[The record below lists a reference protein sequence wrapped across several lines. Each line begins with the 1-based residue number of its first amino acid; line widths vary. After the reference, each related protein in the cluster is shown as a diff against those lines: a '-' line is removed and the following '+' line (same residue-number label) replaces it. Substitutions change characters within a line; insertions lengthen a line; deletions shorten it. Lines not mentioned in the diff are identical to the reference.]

1 MKRAVIFLMCC
12 MLTAISVI
20 TAFADHTRV
29 VDLTKEELYNR
40 LWRGIED
47 EITDSSQE
55 KTSFFNL
62 FLLSLYHNEYD
73 RFMNDYEVFYDDTV
87 ADVGGKFFEYF
98 DTVYSSSLEIELQ
111 GSDVAVMSYYDPN
124 NQNQKLYWTY
134 DSSTDKYVA
143 KDGNGKGI
151 NSIDRY
157 PVEIAETEQ
166 TTVSTQSEQIATVQ
180 NHSDGKPV
188 YPKSDTAEST
198 QPTTETAVASQN
210 DESTSHTVWIIT
222 GILIIAGT
230 GIFLFMLNKRKG
242 H

>member
-1 MKRAVIFLMCC
+1 MKRAVVFLICC
-12 MLTAISVI
+12 MITAISVI
-20 TAFADHTRV
+20 TVFADHTRV

-73 RFMNDYEVFYDDTV
+73 KFINGYEVFYDDTV

-98 DTVYSSSLEIELQ
+98 DTVYSDSLEIELQ
-111 GSDVAVMSYYDPN
+111 GSDVAVMSHYDPSN
-124 NQNQKLYWTY
+124 PNRKLYWTY

-143 KDGNGKGI
+143 KDGNGKVITG
-151 NSIDRY
+151 IDRY

-166 TTVSTQSEQIATVQ
+166 TTVSTQSEQTTTVQ
-180 NHSDGKPV
+180 SHSDGKSV

-198 QPTTETAVASQN
+198 QPTTETAVAGQS
-210 DESTSHTVWIIT
+210 DESTFHTVWIIT
-222 GILIIAGT
+222 GVLIIAGT
-230 GIFLFMLNKRKG
+230 LLFMLNKRKG

>member
-20 TAFADHTRV
+20 TVFADHTRV
-29 VDLTKEELYNR
+29 VDLTKAELYNR

-73 RFMNDYEVFYDDTV
+73 KFINGYEVFYDDTV

-98 DTVYSSSLEIELQ
+98 DTVYSDSLEIELQ
-111 GSDVAVMSYYDPN
+111 GSDVAVMSHYDPSN
-124 NQNQKLYWTY
+124 PNRKLYWTY

-143 KDGNGKGI
+143 KDGNGKVITG
-151 NSIDRY
+151 IDRY

-166 TTVSTQSEQIATVQ
+166 TTVSTQSEQIAPVQ
-180 NHSDGKPV
+180 SHSDGKPV

-198 QPTTETAVASQN
+198 QPTTETAVAGQS
-210 DESTSHTVWIIT
+210 DESTFHTVWIIT
-222 GILIIAGT
+222 GVLIIAGT
-230 GIFLFMLNKRKG
+230 LLFMLNKRKG

>member
-1 MKRAVIFLMCC
+1 MKRAVVFLICC
-12 MLTAISVI
+12 MITAISVI
-20 TAFADHTRV
+20 TVFADHTRV
-29 VDLTKEELYNR
+29 VDLTKAELYNR

-111 GSDVAVMSYYDPN
+111 GSDVAVMSHYDPN
-124 NQNQKLYWTY
+124 NPNQKLYWTY
-134 DSSTDKYVA
+134 DSSNDKYVA
-143 KDGNGKGI
+143 KDGNGKVI
-151 NSIDRY
+151 TRIDRY

-166 TTVSTQSEQIATVQ
+166 TTVSIQSEQIETVQ

-188 YPKSDTAEST
+188 YPKSDIAKST

-210 DESTSHTVWIIT
+210 DESTSYTVWIIT
-222 GILIIAGT
+222 GVLIIAGT
-230 GIFLFMLNKRKG
+230 LLFMLNKRKG

>member
-1 MKRAVIFLMCC
+1 MKRAVVFLMCC

-20 TAFADHTRV
+20 TVFADHTRV
-29 VDLTKEELYNR
+29 VDLTKAELYNR

-73 RFMNDYEVFYDDTV
+73 KFINGYEVFYDDTV

-111 GSDVAVMSYYDPN
+111 GSDVAVMSHYDPN
-124 NQNQKLYWTY
+124 NSNQKLYWTY
-134 DSSTDKYVA
+134 DSSNDKYVA

-222 GILIIAGT
+222 GILIIAG
-230 GIFLFMLNKRKG
+230 ILLFMLNKRKG
-242 H
+242 Y

>member
-1 MKRAVIFLMCC
+1 MN
-12 MLTAISVI
+12 IS
-20 TAFADHTRV
+20 T
-29 VDLTKEELYNR
+29 
-40 LWRGIED
+40 
-47 EITDSSQE
+47 
-55 KTSFFNL
+55 
-62 FLLSLYHNEYD
+62 
-73 RFMNDYEVFYDDTV
+73 
-87 ADVGGKFFEYF
+87 
-98 DTVYSSSLEIELQ
+98 
-111 GSDVAVMSYYDPN
+111 P
-124 NQNQKLYWTY
+124 KLYWTY

-166 TTVSTQSEQIATVQ
+166 TTVSTQSEQTTTVQ
-180 NHSDGKPV
+180 SHSDGKPV

-230 GIFLFMLNKRKG
+230 LLFMLNKRKG

>member
-1 MKRAVIFLMCC
+1 MKRAVVFLMCC

-20 TAFADHTRV
+20 TVFADHTRV

-111 GSDVAVMSYYDPN
+111 GSDVAVMSHYDPN
-124 NQNQKLYWTY
+124 NPNQKLYWTY

-157 PVEIAETEQ
+157 HVEIAETEQ
-166 TTVSTQSEQIATVQ
+166 TTVSIQSEQIETVQ

-198 QPTTETAVASQN
+198 QPTTETVIASQN
-210 DESTSHTVWIIT
+210 DESTSYTVWIIT

-230 GIFLFMLNKRKG
+230 LLFMLNKRKG

>member
-1 MKRAVIFLMCC
+1 MKRAVVFLMCC

-20 TAFADHTRV
+20 TVFADHTRV
-29 VDLTKEELYNR
+29 VDLTKAELYNR

-111 GSDVAVMSYYDPN
+111 GSDVAVMSHYDPN
-124 NQNQKLYWTY
+124 NSNQKLYWTY

-151 NSIDRY
+151 NSIERY
-157 PVEIAETEQ
+157 PVGIAETEQ
-166 TTVSTQSEQIATVQ
+166 TNVSTQSEQIATVQ

-188 YPKSDTAEST
+188 YPKSDIAKST

-210 DESTSHTVWIIT
+210 DESTSYTVWIIT
-222 GILIIAGT
+222 GVLIIAGT
-230 GIFLFMLNKRKG
+230 LLFMLNKRKG